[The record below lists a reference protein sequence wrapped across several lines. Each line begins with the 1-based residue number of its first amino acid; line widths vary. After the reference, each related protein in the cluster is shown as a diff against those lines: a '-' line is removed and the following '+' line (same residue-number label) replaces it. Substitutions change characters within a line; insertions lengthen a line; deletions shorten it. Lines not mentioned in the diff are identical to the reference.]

1 MENKT
6 GQLFLAFIAI
16 AFVALSVFLQ
26 VANVAQPWPMISA
39 FAGLAFAG
47 VYVFQRRK
55 GTT

>member
-1 MENKT
+1 MDNKT

-39 FAGLAFAG
+39 FVGLAFAA

-55 GTT
+55 GSS